1 MPHINPFEVPE
12 IRTLIGHH
20 LDRSSQ
26 VKCMQISTA
35 WHATML
41 PLIWSTINLNGTQPL
56 HNPSPDALE
65 RMCYFV
71 KDLQVIRLPS
81 QEYATLDY
89 PNLRTLDIMH
99 WISTSDSLD
108 PPICNRESAVTMAS
122 LTRLTLSAIEIKDS
136 NRFWGA
142 IARLPSLK
150 QLGINWMTLSLPF
163 WKACS
168 KVEVLLLGFVTV
180 LEYPQD
186 DGMTFP
192 RITKLALSLDPDSVF
207 SVQEQLAFMSRC
219 PLLESLLWCPKDRRP
234 TLPSHVFEKQVSVGQ
249 WPRLEELVLHLPSF
263 SDRDIAFIL
272 GAMNRVIV
280 SGNMQTNFGQLSF
293 KALRFHFSTLREL
306 DLYASDGATSEMFAE
321 VLASCPGLQ
330 KLLGNVVYAK
340 DLVQS
345 PPWVCLSLRTF
356 GLTIRLD
363 IFDIVTIMEVGLASG
378 SRSLTVSSDELQ
390 RLVFGRLAGLKQ
402 LEVLNMSDRELPF
415 EQRALSLQLDNGLE
429 LLEDL
434 KDLREIHFMGTE
446 QMMMEEDVVWML
458 EHWKKLEVVSG
469 YLNADV
475 QTEEDFLSDLLRRGG
490 VQHMTEK

>member
-26 VKCMQISTA
+26 AKCMLISTA

-41 PLIWSTINLNGTQPL
+41 PLIWSTINLNVTQPL
-56 HNPSPDALE
+56 NNPSPSALE
-65 RMCYFV
+65 RNCYLV
-71 KDLQVIRLPS
+71 KNLKIIKLPS
-81 QEYATLDY
+81 QEYAVLNY
-89 PNLRTLDIMH
+89 PNLRTLNIMD

-108 PPICNRESAVTMAS
+108 PPICNRESSVVMDS
-122 LTRLTLSAIEIKDS
+122 LTRLTLSDIKIKDS
-136 NRFWGA
+136 DRFWRA

-150 QLGINWMTLSLPF
+150 HLETNWMTLSLPF
-163 WKACS
+163 WEACS
-168 KVEVLLLGFVTV
+168 KVEVLHLFFVKV

-186 DGMTFP
+186 DRMTFP
-192 RITKLALSLDPDSVF
+192 RIKKLALSLDPASGSSV
-207 SVQEQLAFMSRC
+207 SEQLSLMSRC
-219 PLLESLLWCPKDRRP
+219 PLLESLIWCPKNHRSTP
-234 TLPSHVFEKQVSVGQ
+234 PPHVFEKQVSAGQ
-249 WPRLEELVLHLPSF
+249 WLRLEELFLHFPSF
-263 SDRDIAFIL
+263 SDRNIAFIL
-272 GAMNRVIV
+272 GAMSRVIV
-280 SGNMQTNFGQLSF
+280 FGNTQTDFGQLSF
-293 KALRFHFSTLREL
+293 KALRHHFSTLREL

-363 IFDIVTIMEVGLASG
+363 LVDTVTITETGLASG
-378 SRSLTVSSDELQ
+378 SRPMTISSDELQ
-390 RLVFGRLAGLKQ
+390 RLVFGRLAGLTQ

-415 EQRALSLQLDNGLE
+415 EQMALSLHLENGLE
-429 LLEDL
+429 LLGNL

-446 QMMMEEDVVWML
+446 QFMEEEDVEWML
-458 EHWKKLEVVSG
+458 EHWRKLEFVNG

-475 QTEEDFLSDLLRRGG
+475 QIEEDVLSDLLRSRG
-490 VQHMTEK
+490 VQHSIE